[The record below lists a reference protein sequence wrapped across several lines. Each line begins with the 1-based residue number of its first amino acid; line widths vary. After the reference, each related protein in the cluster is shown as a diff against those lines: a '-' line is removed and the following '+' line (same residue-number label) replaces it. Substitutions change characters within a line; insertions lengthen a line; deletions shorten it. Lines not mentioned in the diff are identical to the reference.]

1 MTIRRSLKAAVLG
14 ALILAPFAPA
24 EAQWVFVARKAAQR
38 IHHMAIESEQ
48 AGGPR
53 REFVTVIL
61 EAPADRVF
69 ATALETA
76 RANRSLRILMT
87 DPGQRRLQVAD
98 GDRIGTINVAQ
109 LGNDVSQLMIAGTSP
124 ANEPPAAS
132 RVIATVMRLC
142 EQLKKQCT
150 VE

>member
-1 MTIRRSLKAAVLG
+1 MKRPLLRVL
-14 ALILAPFAPA
+14 AFLLVLAPLAPA
-24 EAQWVFVARKAAQR
+24 SAQAVFIARKAVQR
-38 IHHMAIESEQ
+38 IHSMAIESEQ

-69 ATALETA
+69 ETALETVRHNPNA
-76 RANRSLRILMT
+76 RLLMS
-87 DPGQRRLQVAD
+87 DPVQRRLQVAE
-98 GDRIGTINVAQ
+98 GERVGTVNVVE
-109 LGNDVSQLMIAGTSP
+109 LDKDVSQLMIAGTSP

-142 EQLKKQCT
+142 EQMKKQCT

>member
-1 MTIRRSLKAAVLG
+1 MNKHMLMVAASLLV
-14 ALILAPFAPA
+14 LAPLAPA

-38 IHHMAIESEQ
+38 IQHMAIDNEQ

-69 ATALETA
+69 QTTLDTIRRNPNA
-76 RANRSLRILMT
+76 RLLMS
-87 DPGQRRLQVAD
+87 DPVQRRLQVAE
-98 GDRIGTINVAQ
+98 GDRIGTINVVVM
-109 LGNDVSQLMIAGTSP
+109 NDEVSQLMIAGTSP

-142 EQLKKQCT
+142 EEMKKQCT

>member
-1 MTIRRSLKAAVLG
+1 MIRRLLQTAVLG
-14 ALILAPFAPA
+14 ALVLAPLAPA

-38 IHHMAIESEQ
+38 IQHMAIESEQ
-48 AGGPR
+48 PGGPR

-69 ATALETA
+69 AAALDTA
-76 RANRSLRILMT
+76 RANPALRILMT
-87 DPGQRRLQVAD
+87 DPAQRRLQVAD
-98 GDRIGTINVAQ
+98 GGRTGTINVAV
-109 LGNDVSQLMIAGTSP
+109 LNDGVSQLMIAGTSP

-142 EQLKKQCT
+142 EQMKKQCT

>member
-1 MTIRRSLKAAVLG
+1 MKHALLRVL
-14 ALILAPFAPA
+14 AFVLVLAPFAPA
-24 EAQWVFVARKAAQR
+24 GAQAVFIARKAVQR
-38 IHHMAIESEQ
+38 IHRMTIESEQ
-48 AGGPR
+48 ANGPR

-69 ATALETA
+69 ATALETVRHNPSA
-76 RANRSLRILMT
+76 RLLMS
-87 DPGQRRLQVAD
+87 DPVQRRLQVAE
-98 GDRIGTINVAQ
+98 GERVGTVNVVE
-109 LGNDVSQLMIAGTSP
+109 LDKEVSQLMIAGTSP

-142 EQLKKQCT
+142 EQMKKQCT

>member
-1 MTIRRSLKAAVLG
+1 MKKSTLMVAASLLAV
-14 ALILAPFAPA
+14 APLAPA
-24 EAQWVFVARKAAQR
+24 EAQWVLLARKASQR
-38 IHHMAIESEQ
+38 IHHMAIESEK
-48 AGGPR
+48 AGEPR

-69 ATALETA
+69 QTALEAVRRNPNA
-76 RANRSLRILMT
+76 RLLMS
-87 DPGQRRLQVAD
+87 DPGQRRLQVAE
-98 GDRIGTINVAQ
+98 GDRIGTINVAVM
-109 LGNDVSQLMIAGTSP
+109 NDEVSQLMIAGTSP

-142 EQLKKQCT
+142 EEMKKQCT

>member
-1 MTIRRSLKAAVLG
+1 MNKLFIRSLAVL
-14 ALILAPFAPA
+14 LVVVPFAPA
-24 EAQWVFVARKAAQR
+24 DAQWVFVARKAAQR

-69 ATALETA
+69 ATALETVRRNPNA
-76 RANRSLRILMT
+76 RLLMS
-87 DPGQRRLQVAD
+87 DAGQRRLQVAE
-98 GDRIGTINVAQ
+98 GDRIGTLNVVV
-109 LGNDVSQLMIAGTSP
+109 LNDEVSELMIAGTSP

-132 RVIATVMRLC
+132 RVIATVKRLC
-142 EQLKKQCT
+142 EEMKKQCT